1 MIQNSSQMWCSVC
14 RGHSTPGKVCTDG
27 LCSLT
32 SQVQTTTRFQN
43 LGFCTL
49 ALKKKNLKLQSS
61 PTSHT
66 EALNAKL
73 SAKRAPTYNC
83 SLSLPVDTMLWKLW
97 EVGNY
102 SHPFNQGYSL
112 GCLNTMLFKN
122 GHFYIKGR
130 RKSTA
135 RVYCISDWI
144 SFSCRNM

>member
-1 MIQNSSQMWCSVC
+1 MIQSSSQMWCSAQGPLYSQEDTHWWSLFSHIPGSDYHLLPESWLLHF
-14 RGHSTPGKVCTDG
+14 GHKGKH
-27 LCSLT
+27 
-32 SQVQTTTRFQN
+32 
-43 LGFCTL
+43 
-49 ALKKKNLKLQSS
+49 LKLQSS

-66 EALNAKL
+66 RVLKAKL
-73 SAKRAPTYNC
+73 RAKRAPTHNC

-112 GCLNTMLFKN
+112 RCLNTMLFKN
-122 GHFYIKGR
+122 GHFYIKGI

-135 RVYCISDWI
+135 RMYCISDWI